1 MAVSR
6 TNAYKVEKRQYYK
19 TTAREGMFVAD
30 FVKTKYPEI
39 YQEAAILY
47 NRINQNHPNKPNI
60 RKTVEYRM
68 WKNEIAKANNQPTVP
83 IPRQRNQ
90 LNKQLLYPSMP
101 IGPITTGNI
110 TLQSGSSDETATEN
124 TPGPSSQK
132 ETHQLSDRQMVLTI
146 PLIPYPNTPKSILE
160 TAYKESIVE
169 EGDQQEILDPS
180 LIDVVPA
187 DVVEVEEGDQQ
198 EILDPSLIDA
208 VPADVVEV
216 EEGDQQEILDP
227 SLIDAVP
234 ADVVEKIIA
243 ELRQDPY
250 LKDIMLDMEKQLTT
264 QEELVGLE
272 VDVPD
277 IHDPLEEELELW

>member
-6 TNAYKVEKRQYYK
+6 TAAYKLEKRQYYK
-19 TTAREGMFVAD
+19 TTTREGMFVAD

-39 YQEAAILY
+39 YQESATLY
-47 NRINQNHPNKPNI
+47 NRINQSHPNKPNL
-60 RKTVEYRM
+60 RKTIEYRM
-68 WKNEIAKANNQPTVP
+68 WKNEIAIANNQPTRP

-90 LNKQLLYPSMP
+90 LNKHLLYPNMP
-101 IGPITTGNI
+101 TGPTTTENITLQPDSSDETTTENI
-110 TLQSGSSDETATEN
+110 TLQSDSSDETATENITLQPDSSDETATEN

-132 ETHQLSDRQMVLTI
+132 ETHQLADRQMVLTI
-146 PLIPYPNTPKSILE
+146 PLMPYPTTPKSIQTPTKILE
-160 TAYKESIVE
+160 TAYTESIVE

-187 DVVEVEEGDQQ
+187 DVVE
-198 EILDPSLIDA
+198 
-208 VPADVVEV
+208 
-216 EEGDQQEILDP
+216 
-227 SLIDAVP
+227 
-234 ADVVEKIIA
+234 KIIA
-243 ELRQDPY
+243 ELQQDPC

-277 IHDPLEEELELW
+277 IYDPLEEELENMYW

>member
-19 TTAREGMFVAD
+19 TTTREGMFVAD

-60 RKTVEYRM
+60 RKTLEYRM
-68 WKNEIAKANNQPTVP
+68 WKNEIAEANNQPTTP

-146 PLIPYPNTPKSILE
+146 PLIPYPNTPKSIQRPTEILE
-160 TAYKESIVE
+160 TAYTESIVE

-187 DVVEVEEGDQQ
+187 DVVE
-198 EILDPSLIDA
+198 
-208 VPADVVEV
+208 
-216 EEGDQQEILDP
+216 
-227 SLIDAVP
+227 
-234 ADVVEKIIA
+234 KIIA
-243 ELRQDPY
+243 ELRQDPC
-250 LKDIMLDMEKQLTT
+250 LNDIMLDMEKQLTT

-277 IHDPLEEELELW
+277 IHDPLEEELENMCW

>member
-6 TNAYKVEKRQYYK
+6 TAAYKLEKRQYYK
-19 TTAREGMFVAD
+19 ITTREGMFVAD

-39 YQEAAILY
+39 YQESAILY
-47 NRINQNHPNKPNI
+47 NRINQSHPNKPNL
-60 RKTVEYRM
+60 RKTFEYRT
-68 WKNEIAKANNQPTVP
+68 WKNEIAEANNQPTNP

-90 LNKQLLYPSMP
+90 LNKQLLYPNMST
-101 IGPITTGNI
+101 GPTTTENI
-110 TLQSGSSDETATEN
+110 TLQSDSSDETATENITPQSDSSDETATEN

-132 ETHQLSDRQMVLTI
+132 ETHQLADRQMVLTI
-146 PLIPYPNTPKSILE
+146 PLIPYPITPKSIQSPTKILE
-160 TAYKESIVE
+160 TAYTESIVE

-187 DVVEVEEGDQQ
+187 DVVE
-198 EILDPSLIDA
+198 
-208 VPADVVEV
+208 
-216 EEGDQQEILDP
+216 
-227 SLIDAVP
+227 
-234 ADVVEKIIA
+234 KIIA
-243 ELRQDPY
+243 ELHQDPC

-277 IHDPLEEELELW
+277 IYDPLEEELENMYW